1 MEAPCPAWNA
11 GYARQSGLASALTR
25 MLAPTGEKNPHCNIC
40 DSVNILAAAATLPAS
55 GLCRFELSLE
65 EGNVSKP
72 KPKAKS
78 AKPKAAKS
86 KVSRP
91 AAAKAKSANA
101 SKHAAKPAPK
111 PAKPAKPA
119 PKLAKPSGA
128 VSGKSIM
135 ESAQQIWLAGLGAF
149 AKAQEQGGSMFE
161 TLLKEGSNIEQ
172 KTRKLASGK
181 VDDVRDAV
189 ESGVTQVRE
198 RTQETWDRLEQV
210 FEDRVSRALA
220 KLGVPG
226 KKELDDLLK
235 RVDELNRD
243 VRKLTGGGL
252 RPGLTQVMNNTV
264 RRARDDLSDLA
275 RELEDAQLAAKQTMK
290 RTVAQVKKA
299 VKSARR

>member
-1 MEAPCPAWNA
+1 
-11 GYARQSGLASALTR
+11 
-25 MLAPTGEKNPHCNIC
+25 
-40 DSVNILAAAATLPAS
+40 
-55 GLCRFELSLE
+55 LE

-72 KPKAKS
+72 KPKAKT

-86 KVSRP
+86 KAAKPVAAKSKTSAASRP
-91 AAAKAKSANA
+91 APAN
-101 SKHAAKPAPK
+101 PAPK
-111 PAKPAKPA
+111 Q
-119 PKLAKPSGA
+119 AKPSPKLSKRA
-128 VSGKSIM
+128 DTVSGKSIM

-149 AKAQEQGGSMFE
+149 AKAQGQGNAMFE
-161 TLLKEGSNIEQ
+161 TLLKEGSNLEQ
-172 KTRKLASGK
+172 KTRKLATGK
-181 VDDVRDAV
+181 VDGVRDAV
-189 ESGVTQVRE
+189 ESSVTQVRE

-275 RELEDAQLAAKQTMK
+275 RELEEAQLAAKQTVK

>member
-1 MEAPCPAWNA
+1 
-11 GYARQSGLASALTR
+11 
-25 MLAPTGEKNPHCNIC
+25 
-40 DSVNILAAAATLPAS
+40 
-55 GLCRFELSLE
+55 
-65 EGNVSKP
+65 VSKP

-86 KVSRP
+86 KVAKP
-91 AAAKAKSANA
+91 AAAKGKPANA
-101 SKHAAKPAPK
+101 SKHAAKPAP
-111 PAKPAKPA
+111 KPAKPA

-149 AKAQEQGGSMFE
+149 AKAQGQGGAMFE
-161 TLLKEGSNIEQ
+161 TLLKEGSNLEQ
-172 KTRKLASGK
+172 KTRKLATGK

-189 ESGVTQVRE
+189 ESGVSQVRE

>member
-1 MEAPCPAWNA
+1 M
-11 GYARQSGLASALTR
+11 
-25 MLAPTGEKNPHCNIC
+25 
-40 DSVNILAAAATLPAS
+40 
-55 GLCRFELSLE
+55 
-65 EGNVSKP
+65 SKP
-72 KPKAKS
+72 KPKAKT

-86 KVSRP
+86 KAAKPVAAKSKTSAASRP
-91 AAAKAKSANA
+91 APAN
-101 SKHAAKPAPK
+101 PAPK
-111 PAKPAKPA
+111 Q
-119 PKLAKPSGA
+119 AKPSPKLSKRA
-128 VSGKSIM
+128 DTVSGKSIM

-149 AKAQEQGGSMFE
+149 AKAQGQGNAMFE
-161 TLLKEGSNIEQ
+161 TLLKEGSNLEQ
-172 KTRKLASGK
+172 KTRKLATGK
-181 VDDVRDAV
+181 VDGVRDAV
-189 ESGVTQVRE
+189 ESSVTQVRE

-275 RELEDAQLAAKQTMK
+275 RELEEAQLAAKQTVK

>member
-1 MEAPCPAWNA
+1 M
-11 GYARQSGLASALTR
+11 
-25 MLAPTGEKNPHCNIC
+25 
-40 DSVNILAAAATLPAS
+40 
-55 GLCRFELSLE
+55 
-65 EGNVSKP
+65 SKP

-111 PAKPAKPA
+111 PAKPV

>member
-1 MEAPCPAWNA
+1 M
-11 GYARQSGLASALTR
+11 
-25 MLAPTGEKNPHCNIC
+25 
-40 DSVNILAAAATLPAS
+40 
-55 GLCRFELSLE
+55 
-65 EGNVSKP
+65 SKP

-111 PAKPAKPA
+111 LAKPV